1 VQYCKRPG
9 ECRNLGSASLFFF
22 VWFLGGA
29 YALLCSSS
37 VTELGTMLPVAGGWY
52 VYSSRAFGQR
62 IGFVVGCCDWVVQSV
77 ATAYLAVA
85 FGEFVAGFY
94 PGLTAHAQKT
104 GVAVLVFLAALN
116 WVGLRMGSRAQ
127 ELTSLVKAV
136 GLLALV
142 AACFIVS
149 PKAPVTSPSL
159 LSDSFALSWSVRSS
173 NGFNQ
178 RPVGVIL
185 GILDSMVPA

>member
-1 VQYCKRPG
+1 
-9 ECRNLGSASLFFF
+9 
-22 VWFLGGA
+22 
-29 YALLCSSS
+29 
-37 VTELGTMLPVAGGWY
+37 M
-52 VYSSRAFGQR
+52 
-62 IGFVVGCCDWVVQSV
+62 QSV

-185 GILDSMVPA
+185 AILDSMVPA

>member
-1 VQYCKRPG
+1 MSIRAGRSDKESV
-9 ECRNLGSASLFFF
+9 
-22 VWFLGGA
+22 
-29 YALLCSSS
+29 SSS
-37 VTELGTMLPVAGGWY
+37 DA
-52 VYSSRAFGQR
+52 A
-62 IGFVVGCCDWVVQSV
+62 IGLCNRSPQPN
-77 ATAYLAVA
+77 LAVA

-149 PKAPVTSPSL
+149 PKAPVTHLLCFQIHSHCRGPSGVRTVST
-159 LSDSFALSWSVRSS
+159 SD
-173 NGFNQ
+173 Q
-178 RPVGVIL
+178 
-185 GILDSMVPA
+185 